1 MTGPILIWGAGAIG
15 GSLGAAFQRAGED
28 VIYVDIDPGHVAA
41 LNRTG
46 LTIDGP
52 VRPDRLRVLAVTPEG
67 LTGDFDRVFLCVK
80 ALHTAD
86 AIRTL
91 APHLAADGY
100 VVSAQNGLN
109 ETVIAQT
116 VGADRTIGCFV
127 NFGADYL
134 SPGVV
139 HYSGRGAVVV
149 GELDGADTARIRD
162 LYALMLTFD
171 DRAVLTDNIWGYL
184 WGKMTYGALL
194 FGTALTDDSIVDVL
208 DGADCRAVLTALGQ
222 ETATVAASQGV
233 TPVGFNGFHP
243 EAFAPGAPQ
252 TALDRTFDEMVAHN
266 RTSAKTHSGI
276 WRDLAVRKR
285 KTECEAQLGPI
296 VATGRANGVPTP
308 LTERLMA
315 MIAQIERGE
324 RPLARANLTELA
336 EVMA

>member
-1 MTGPILIWGAGAIG
+1 MSAPILIWGAGAIG
-15 GSLGAAFQRAGED
+15 ASLGAAFQRAGED
-28 VIYVDIDPGHVAA
+28 VLYVDAAADHVAA
-41 LNRTG
+41 MNNAG
-46 LTIDGP
+46 LTIEGP
-52 VRPDRLRVLAVTPEG
+52 VRPDHVAVKAVTPGE
-67 LTGDFDRVFLCVK
+67 LTGTYDRVFLCVK
-80 ALHTAD
+80 ALHTAE
-86 AIRTL
+86 AVAAL
-91 APHLAADGY
+91 APHLAAQGY

-109 ETVIAQT
+109 EVVIAEV
-116 VGADRTIGCFV
+116 VGAQRTIGCFV

-149 GELDGADTARIRD
+149 GELDGTDTPRIRD
-162 LYALMLTFD
+162 LHALMLTFD

-222 ETATVAASQGV
+222 EVGAVAASQGV
-233 TPVGFNGFHP
+233 TPVGFNGFDP

-252 TALDRTFDEMVAHN
+252 SALDRTFDGMVDHN

-296 VATGRANGVPTP
+296 VATGRASGVPTP

-324 RPLARANLTELA
+324 RPLSRANLTELA
-336 EVMA
+336 EVVA